1 MNIIFTIQHPA
12 HVHLFRN
19 SIKHLTKDGHEVH
32 TFVREKDINIELADQ
47 FDFDYELIA
56 EEPKESWHLPFVQLK
71 YEWKII
77 RAARRLD
84 ADVLVAMGEPA
95 IAHASK
101 LSSATSLVFTDTEH
115 ATLQNVLAFPFAD
128 KILTPECYEEDLGS
142 KQVRY
147 PGYHELAYLHPDR
160 FDPDPN
166 VVKQAGVDPEEKYVI
181 LRLVSWE
188 AIHDVGDS
196 GFEDVV
202 DVVQKIENTGA
213 RVLITSEAD
222 LPKEIE
228 DRRVTIEPHKIHH
241 LMVFSN
247 LFIGESATMATES
260 AVLGTPG
267 IFVSTYSLGY
277 TDELQDTYG
286 LVSHF
291 SEETRQQKAI
301 EKGVEILENYDQQHW
316 NERRKDML
324 ADKMDVTKFIIEQL
338 QDANK

>member
-19 SIKHLTKDGHEVH
+19 SIKHMDNEGHQVH
-32 TFVREKDINIELADQ
+32 TFVREKDINVKLLNLYDI
-47 FDFDYELIA
+47 DYKVLA
-56 EEPKESWHLPFVQLK
+56 EEPKGSWHLPLIQIE
-71 YEWKII
+71 YEWKIVQ
-77 RAARRLD
+77 AARRLN

-115 ATLQNVLAFPFAD
+115 ATLQNTLAFPFAD
-128 KILTPECYEEDLGS
+128 KIFTPECYEGDLGS

-160 FDPDPN
+160 FEPDPN
-166 VVKQAGVDPEEKYVI
+166 VVEKAGVDPDEKYVI
-181 LRLVSWE
+181 LRLVSWG

-196 GFEDVV
+196 GFDDIV
-202 DVVQKIENTGA
+202 DVVQKIEKTGA

-222 LPKEIE
+222 LPRELE
-228 DRRVTIEPHKIHH
+228 DHRLTIEPHKIHH
-241 LMVFSN
+241 LMAFSD

-260 AVLGTPG
+260 SILGTPS
-267 IFVSTYSLGY
+267 IFVSTISLGY
-277 TDELQDTYG
+277 TNELQDRYG

-291 SEETRQQKAI
+291 SEEGRQQHAVDKA
-301 EKGVEILENYDQQHW
+301 VEILKNYDQEHW
-316 NERRKDML
+316 NERRRNLL
-324 ADKMDVTKFIIEQL
+324 ADKTDVTKFIIEQL
-338 QDANK
+338 QNANG